1 MKIFTHKHPIPDNF
15 KHAVVAIGNFDGM
28 HQGHRTLI
36 DQAAQLA
43 KKQNVPLG
51 ILTFEPHP
59 RCVFQPHESP
69 FRITPPSVKQEK
81 IAETDVDFLVEINFT
96 REFAQKS
103 ADDFVKDVL
112 IKQLDAKHI
121 FIGTDFHFGQ
131 NRLGSANTIKN
142 HGLDVQS
149 VIIVEDEHKQKYSA
163 SRVRSHLRRGMIA
176 EANTILG
183 WNWEIRGTVIHG
195 DKRGREMGYPTANV
209 SLGKTLHPAFGVY
222 ATFVQIEGEDIWRPA
237 ATNIGIRP
245 MFETQD
251 ALIESFILDF
261 DGDLYDKIL
270 RIRPVQK
277 IRDEARFN
285 SLDELILQIDKDC
298 TTIRKLLNA

>member
-1 MKIFTHKHPIPDNF
+1 MKIFTHEHPIPDDF

-28 HQGHRTLI
+28 HQGHRVLI
-36 DQAAQLA
+36 DQASQLA
-43 KKQNVPLG
+43 KEQNVPLG

-59 RCVFQPHESP
+59 RCIFQPNESP

-81 IAETDVDFLVEINFT
+81 IAETNVDFLVEINFT

-103 ADDFVKDVL
+103 AEDFVKDVL
-112 IKQLDAKHI
+112 INQLNAKHV

-131 NRLGSANTIKN
+131 NRLGSADTIRD
-142 HGLDVQS
+142 HGLDVHS
-149 VIIVEDEHKQKYSA
+149 MIIVEDEHKQKYSA
-163 SRVRSHLRRGMIA
+163 SHVRSHLRRGMIA
-176 EANTILG
+176 EANAILG
-183 WNWEIRGTVIHG
+183 WDWEIRGTVIHG

-209 SLGKTLHPAFGVY
+209 SLGETLHPAFGVY

-261 DGDLYDKIL
+261 DGDLYDKVL

-277 IRDEARFN
+277 VRDEARFN